1 MLHRIR
7 SESFSFF
14 SLLFRFFF
22 FLFVSLLPRRFLL
35 LLVFVFFLRSF
46 LLLFFPFDVSVVL
59 GKIASAA
66 LRRKSPSK
74 CRTVVDRRRTLRSD
88 PSRTHTHTLY
98 FFLSLT
104 FSLFLARSLFFLF
117 VFFCLYVLCL
127 TSYGILHTSKNI
139 NRLAHKTE
147 ATFRPV
153 AA

>member
-104 FSLFLARSLFFLF
+104 LSLSRSLALF
-117 VFFCLYVLCL
+117 SFRFFCLYVLCL